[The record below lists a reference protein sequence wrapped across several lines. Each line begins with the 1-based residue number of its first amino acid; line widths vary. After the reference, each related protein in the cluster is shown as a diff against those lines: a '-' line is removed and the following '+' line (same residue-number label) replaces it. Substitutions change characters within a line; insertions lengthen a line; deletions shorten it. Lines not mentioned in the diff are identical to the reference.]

1 MFDSIWKDQ
10 IQKPKGKLGIWK
22 PKEELRPRE
31 EEEKDDKCCKDAKD
45 ELLKWYPTSLGQRE
59 EIKKYTCEEFRE
71 ELKKSIIKYYDD
83 TQMSY
88 LEKDWGA
95 ALKEILEEWEECEN
109 GN

>member
-45 ELLKWYPTSLGQRE
+45 ELLKVIES
-59 EIKKYTCEEFRE
+59 EEFNS
-71 ELKKSIIKYYDD
+71 ELLE
-83 TQMSY
+83 Y
-88 LEKDWGA
+88 L
-95 ALKEILEEWEECEN
+95 I
-109 GN
+109 